1 MPNVEGR
8 AGMAAILDADNTLD
22 LVTFVKGVQ
31 ATLPSYACP
40 LFVRV
45 LSQLQMTGKN
55 FSCV

>member
-1 MPNVEGR
+1 VPNVEGR
-8 AGMAAILDADNTLD
+8 AGMAAIVDTDNTLD
-22 LVTFVKGVQ
+22 LVTFVKEVRE
-31 ATLPSYACP
+31 TLPSYACP

>member
-1 MPNVEGR
+1 VPNGEGR
-8 AGMAAILDADNTLD
+8 AGMAAIVDTDNTLD

-31 ATLPSYACP
+31 AILPSYACP

-45 LSQLQMTGKN
+45 LSQLPMTGKN